1 MAMNFSKPIVV
12 FGGGKMPGKES
23 LVMKMVSSDSLDA
36 DNDGRRL
43 EEIDRDAPED
53 QNSMTFEVTEFT
65 EEGMKI
71 NVDFSKPMEV
81 S

>member
-36 DNDGRRL
+36 DNDGRRP

-53 QNSMTFEVTEFT
+53 
-65 EEGMKI
+65 
-71 NVDFSKPMEV
+71 
-81 S
+81 